1 MLFVNL
7 PVRDLAVSR
16 AFFTA
21 LGFTFNDDFADAT
34 METFAVGA
42 DASVLLLTRD
52 YFATFTDKPIADTA
66 TAVQAILALGV
77 ESRARVDEIID
88 AAVANGGSVAGPVK
102 DLGYVYT
109 RGFADPDGHLW
120 EATHF
125 SGQ

>member
-21 LGFTFNDDFADAT
+21 LGFTFNNDFADET
-34 METFAVGA
+34 METFALGA
-42 DASVLLLTRD
+42 DASVLLLTHD
-52 YFATFTDKPIADTA
+52 YFATFTDKAIADTA
-66 TAVQAILALGV
+66 TSAETILAIGV
-77 ESRARVDEIID
+77 ESRTRVDEIVE
-88 AAVANGGSVAGPVK
+88 AAVANGGTAVGPTK